1 MIPGLWDMHVHFV
14 FDQNLTHEMA
24 DLFLDYGITSARD
37 TGGDTNIL
45 AALRSGTT
53 QRHYANNYR
62 TLNLTFTFRVHRW
75 LRWHR
80 IRCVEA
86 VALTATHSADRQTI
100 GRTRPLFNAA

>member
-1 MIPGLWDMHVHFV
+1 MHVHFV

-53 QRHYANNYR
+53 Q
-62 TLNLTFTFRVHRW
+62 TTT
-75 LRWHR
+75 
-80 IRCVEA
+80 E
-86 VALTATHSADRQTI
+86 
-100 GRTRPLFNAA
+100 P